1 MNGVGGSQINGNNQ
15 PDFHLNS
22 DDAALSAA
30 KSVNNTTKTTDK
42 GHRRVIY
49 LILLALGVIAV
60 IESVVISVFGVKVM
74 TGNLALQEKD
84 PGDNVVVI
92 HNVCTNDIITS
103 FNKIINNPNRGT
115 DNEVGYK
122 LSKLAKQFTSKSNY
136 NKDATCQYIMYLT
149 NAYNGN
155 LQSAKSNI
163 TNLESLAKSGIYP
176 SNSLVN
182 YMSISEIKKDLQIR
196 EQTNGLP
203 KNNKQ
208 GLGIG

>member
-15 PDFHLNS
+15 SDFHLNS
-22 DDAALSAA
+22 DDAALSVA
-30 KSVNNTTKTTDK
+30 KSVNNATKTTDR
-42 GHRRVIY
+42 GHRKVIY
-49 LILLALGVIAV
+49 LILLVLGIIAV
-60 IESVVISVFGVKVM
+60 IESVVISVFSVKVM
-74 TGNLALQEKD
+74 TGKLALQKKD

-103 FNKIINNPNRGT
+103 FNKIINDPNRGT

-136 NKDATCQYIMYLT
+136 NKDATCQYIMYLA

-163 TNLESLAKSGIYP
+163 KSLESLAKSGIYP

-203 KNNKQ
+203 KNNTQ
-208 GLGIG
+208 GWG

>member
-22 DDAALSAA
+22 DGAALSAT
-30 KSVNNTTKTTDK
+30 KSVNNTTKTTDR
-42 GHRRVIY
+42 GHRGVIY
-49 LILLALGVIAV
+49 LILLVLGIIAV
-60 IESVVISVFGVKVM
+60 IESAVISVFGVKVM
-74 TGNLALQEKD
+74 TGKLALQEKD

-103 FNKIINNPNRGT
+103 FNKITNDSNRGT

-136 NKDATCQYIMYLT
+136 NKDATCQYIMYLA

-155 LQSAKSNI
+155 IQSAKSNI

-182 YMSISEIKKDLQIR
+182 YMSIGEIKKDLQIR
-196 EQTNGLP
+196 EQSNGLP
-203 KNNKQ
+203 KNNIQ
-208 GLGIG
+208 GFGIG